1 MKDLKALCAIGGI
14 VLLES
19 IALMKGIVAIGGI
32 VVLESIA
39 LMKGI
44 DGTILT
50 MVVATLAGLG
60 GYYVRGQIDDILLRA
75 KESYR

>member
-1 MKDLKALCAIGGI
+1 LKDIKALC
-14 VLLES
+14 
-19 IALMKGIVAIGGI
+19 AIGGI

-39 LMKGI
+39 LLKGI

-60 GYYVRGQIDDILLRA
+60 GYYIRGGINGVLSR
-75 KESYR
+75 EEEHHR

>member
-14 VLLES
+14 V
-19 IALMKGIVAIGGI
+19 
-32 VVLESIA
+32 VLESIA
-39 LMKGI
+39 LIKGI

-60 GYYVRGQIDDILLRA
+60 GYYIRGAKNDILPR
-75 KESYR
+75 EEEHHR

>member
-1 MKDLKALCAIGGI
+1 LKDLKALCAIGGI
-14 VLLES
+14 VL
-19 IALMKGIVAIGGI
+19 
-32 VVLESIA
+32 LESIA

-60 GYYVRGQIDDILLRA
+60 GYYIRGAKNDILPR
-75 KESYR
+75 EEEHHR